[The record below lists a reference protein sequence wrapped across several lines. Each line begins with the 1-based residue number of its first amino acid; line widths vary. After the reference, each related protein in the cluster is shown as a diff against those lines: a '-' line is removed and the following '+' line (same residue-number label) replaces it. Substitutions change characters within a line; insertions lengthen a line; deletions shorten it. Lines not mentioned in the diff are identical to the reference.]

1 MEYRLGRLVGPVVGH
16 RLVGP
21 ECSVSVGGPVGW
33 GAWGAPV
40 VAATPIGWGMMPTVI
55 EQQDAPPVAPAPT
68 RAADVVLLHV
78 TRGIF
83 SLRAGVQPRVDP
95 GDASVDTAGGPPG
108 RSGDLIVPTRLRLSA
123 IAVAMTVLVAGCAT
137 VPPGPRVAVMP
148 GPQKS
153 MPQFRDDQLACQDF
167 AQASLGGWTPND
179 AAANSAAASAAVGT
193 LLGAAAGAILG
204 SVSGQAGQGAAW
216 GAGTGLLFGSAAG
229 VNAAGY
235 SQQET
240 QRRYDVAYVQC
251 MWSRGNSVP
260 GPVAFRAG
268 PSQAAPA
275 IPPPNTPPPSG
286 LASGAPSSRIPAP
299 PMTPPRGTIAPPGT
313 APGVPPGAIAPGPP
327 VSVVPPADSPPQ
339 GIPPPNTP
347 PPPGLN

>member
-1 MEYRLGRLVGPVVGH
+1 
-16 RLVGP
+16 
-21 ECSVSVGGPVGW
+21 
-33 GAWGAPV
+33 
-40 VAATPIGWGMMPTVI
+40 
-55 EQQDAPPVAPAPT
+55 
-68 RAADVVLLHV
+68 
-78 TRGIF
+78 
-83 SLRAGVQPRVDP
+83 
-95 GDASVDTAGGPPG
+95 
-108 RSGDLIVPTRLRLSA
+108 
-123 IAVAMTVLVAGCAT
+123 
-137 VPPGPRVAVMP
+137 MP

-275 IPPPNTPPPSG
+275 IPPPNTPPPAG

-313 APGVPPGAIAPGPP
+313 APGVPPGAIAPGTAGERGAAGGFSAARHSAAQYAAAARLELTRGAAHRCAAGYRPSLSAMP
-327 VSVVPPADSPPQ
+327 APIVVCFQ
-339 GIPPPNTP
+339 
-347 PPPGLN
+347 L

>member
-1 MEYRLGRLVGPVVGH
+1 
-16 RLVGP
+16 
-21 ECSVSVGGPVGW
+21 
-33 GAWGAPV
+33 
-40 VAATPIGWGMMPTVI
+40 
-55 EQQDAPPVAPAPT
+55 
-68 RAADVVLLHV
+68 
-78 TRGIF
+78 
-83 SLRAGVQPRVDP
+83 
-95 GDASVDTAGGPPG
+95 
-108 RSGDLIVPTRLRLSA
+108 
-123 IAVAMTVLVAGCAT
+123 
-137 VPPGPRVAVMP
+137 MP

-153 MPQFRDDQLACQDF
+153 MPQFRDDQIACQDF

-240 QRRYDVAYVQC
+240 QRRYDVAYTQC

-260 GPVAFRAG
+260 GPVAFRAS

-275 IPPPNTPPPSG
+275 IPPPNGTPDLRRRTLG
-286 LASGAPSSRIPAP
+286 AHTCTADDASRARLRHQWRSARRA
-299 PMTPPRGTIAPPGT
+299 IAGT
-313 APGVPPGAIAPGPP
+313 AG
-327 VSVVPPADSPPQ
+327 SVVPPADSPPQ
-339 GIPPPNTP
+339 RHSAAHHAAAARFG
-347 PPPGLN
+347 